1 MYPMMSGDGVQD
13 SVLPDTSTHWLKTL
27 DLIHDKVMQSK
38 FQQDN
43 LFLTFTSSCSILQEN

>member
-1 MYPMMSGDGVQD
+1 MMSGDGVQD
-13 SVLPDTSTHWLKTL
+13 SVLPDTLSTHWLKTL